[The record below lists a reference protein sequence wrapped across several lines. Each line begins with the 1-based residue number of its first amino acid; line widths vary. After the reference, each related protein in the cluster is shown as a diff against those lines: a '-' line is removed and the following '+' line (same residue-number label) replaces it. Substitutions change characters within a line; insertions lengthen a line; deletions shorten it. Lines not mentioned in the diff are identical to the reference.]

1 MTAQSR
7 VVPALAAAALLAL
20 PTAVRAQESV
30 FNAGGFGI
38 PSSGESVSAR
48 GTGGAEIGPEVEI
61 FSLENPARMA
71 RFRRAGLYMSLLGQT
86 TEVEAED
93 GTGEF
98 EDVVFPA
105 AQVVFPAWGRMAVGL
120 GYAQVVDFDARLVSG
135 VFFEGD
141 SVEVTRESEGGLAV
155 VTPGI
160 GIAIGERTTVGATV
174 DVYVGSREVIHTV
187 RLPETSPGAI
197 GTADTLGRRFRG
209 LGLNLGVERALG
221 SRGRVAVAWRIRPTI
236 EGEVRRASTEAAVG
250 TTSDFDL
257 PSEFVADGAVKL
269 GASVY
274 AGAALRWAPWG
285 GAGIPGVEP
294 DRLDDLLEV
303 GGGLEWR
310 PENRTAL
317 VLGPAAPLRIGARW
331 RQLPLV
337 TGGEPVTEWSASVG
351 HGRSFT
357 GWSRVDAVLE
367 FGRRGKI
374 AENGLTERFVR
385 VGVALAAFEQWVRLD

>member
-1 MTAQSR
+1 MTARSR
-7 VVPALAAAALLAL
+7 ALPALALAALLAL
-20 PTAVRAQESV
+20 PAAARAQESV

-38 PSSGESVSAR
+38 PSSGESVAAR
-48 GTGGAEIGPEVEI
+48 GTGGAEIGPDAEI

-71 RFRRAGLYMSLLGQT
+71 RFGRAGLYMSLLGQS
-86 TEVEAED
+86 TEVEAAD

-135 VFFEGD
+135 IVFEGD
-141 SVEVTRESEGGLAV
+141 SVQVTLESEGGLAV
-155 VTPGI
+155 VSPGV
-160 GIAIGERTTVGATV
+160 GLAIGERTTVGATL
-174 DVYVGSREVIHTV
+174 DVYVGSRDAIHTV
-187 RLPETSPGAI
+187 LLPETSPGAI

-209 LGLNLGVERALG
+209 LGLNVGVEQALG
-221 SRGRVAVAWRIRPTI
+221 SRARVAAAWRIRPTL
-236 EGEVRRASTEAAVG
+236 EGEIRRASSEAAVG

-257 PSEFVADGAVKL
+257 PSEFVADAAVKL
-269 GASVY
+269 GSALY
-274 AGAALRWAPWG
+274 AGAALRWAPWSE
-285 GAGIPGVEP
+285 AEIPGVEP

-310 PENRTAL
+310 PESRTAL

-331 RQLPLV
+331 RRLPLV
-337 TGGEPVTEWSASVG
+337 TGGEPVTEWSASLG

-367 FGRRGKI
+367 FGRRGDI
-374 AENGLTERFVR
+374 AENGLTERFIR
-385 VGVALAAFEQWVRLD
+385 VGVALAAFERWVRVD